1 MSLGFYIAQAAH
13 VVPLIGPVDI
23 TGGKTSPSFSM
34 SKYAHASIILL
45 IGVSAAAEGAVTLN
59 ACADSAGT
67 SATPI
72 PFSVFKGEVANSD
85 VLGPKVAVTA
95 AGFTPPAT
103 DGIFYVL
110 EVDAQQLP
118 QGLPYLQLVCADTT
132 NSVIAA
138 AVAIL
143 SGPRQASDQSATA
156 LV

>member
-1 MSLGFYIAQAAH
+1 MSLGFYTAQAGH

-23 TGGKTSPSFSM
+23 TGGKTSPAFSM
-34 SKYAHASIILL
+34 AKHAHASIILM
-45 IGVSAAAEGAVTLN
+45 IGVSAAAEGAITLN
-59 ACADSAGT
+59 ACSDAAGDG
-67 SATPI
+67 ATAI
-72 PFSVFKGEVANSD
+72 PFSVFKGETANSD
-85 VLGPKVAVTA
+85 VLGARVAVTA

-118 QGLPYLQLVCADTT
+118 QGLPYLQLACADTT

-143 SGPRQASDQSATA
+143 SGPRQASDQSATV

>member
-1 MSLGFYIAQAAH
+1 MSLGFYVAQAGH
-13 VVPLIGPVDI
+13 VVPLIAPVDI
-23 TGGKTSPSFSM
+23 TGGKTSPAFSM
-34 SKYAHASIILL
+34 AKYAHASIILL

-59 ACADSAGT
+59 ACTDAAG
-67 SATPI
+67 SNPVAI
-72 PFSVFKGEVANSD
+72 PFNVFKGEVANSD

-118 QGLPYLQLVCADTT
+118 QGSPYLQLAAADTT

-143 SGPRQASDQSATA
+143 SGPRQASDQSATVLA
-156 LV
+156 